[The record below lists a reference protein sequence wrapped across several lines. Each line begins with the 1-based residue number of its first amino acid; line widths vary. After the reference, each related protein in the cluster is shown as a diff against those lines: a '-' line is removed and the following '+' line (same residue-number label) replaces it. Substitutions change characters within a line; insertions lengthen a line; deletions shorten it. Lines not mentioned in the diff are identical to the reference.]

1 VPVLCYRHLI
11 LLHTQMR
18 DGCRRFPTV
27 REWPAEFRPS
37 TPGCQPRLGKHRNST
52 QADKR
57 PEPLLKPSEER
68 EMRITT
74 KRRTAIPKHRSIS
87 AIRDFPPI
95 PGKLNPYLTNEQKR
109 AMHTQLTQIS
119 DEYAQ
124 WEQEEIRLL
133 KMGAL
138 PERSDRQKTAFLS
151 RIDKDYEALVKD
163 EEDPSE
169 DSSEE

>member
-1 VPVLCYRHLI
+1 ML
-11 LLHTQMR
+11 

-27 REWPAEFRPS
+27 REWPAKFGPY
-37 TPGCQPRLGKHRNST
+37 TPGYQPCSGKHRNST

-68 EMRITT
+68 EMHITT
-74 KRRTAIPKHRSIS
+74 KRRTTVPKRRSIL
-87 AIRDFPPI
+87 AIQDFPPI
-95 PGKLNPYLTNEQKR
+95 PGKLNPYLTNEQKQ
-109 AMHTQLTQIS
+109 AMHTHLTQIS

-138 PERSDRQKTAFLS
+138 PEGSDRQKTAFLS
-151 RIDKDYEALVKD
+151 SINKDYEALVKD